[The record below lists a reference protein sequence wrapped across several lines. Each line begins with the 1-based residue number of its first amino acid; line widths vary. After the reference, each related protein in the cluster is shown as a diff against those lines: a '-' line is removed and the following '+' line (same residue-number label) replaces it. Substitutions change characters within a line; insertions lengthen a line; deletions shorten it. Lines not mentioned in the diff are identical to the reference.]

1 MAYADL
7 YDATNT
13 KIGNALGYL
22 TPWLTTPTAMPADT
36 VTLWT
41 PWTVPA
47 GWVKMGATEE
57 SFAINVETNLQQHYI
72 EEQAAPVLTGLTS
85 KDLTVNV
92 SLSED
97 TMVNLAYFFG
107 GTNATVAG
115 PPAVTT
121 LTLSDNLTY
130 YSFGL
135 EMENKQGLARRIYM
149 PKVIVQAAGA
159 AAFRRAAAKRFY
171 PLQIVPQGKVSDI
184 IVKDITALA

>member
-7 YDATNT
+7 YDASNT

-22 TPWLTTPTAMPADT
+22 APWTSSPVALPANT

-41 PWTVPA
+41 QWTVPA

-97 TMVNLAYFFG
+97 TMANLAYFLG
-107 GTNATVAG
+107 GTIASVAG
-115 PPAVTT
+115 PPAVDT
-121 LTLSDNLTY
+121 LTLADTITY
-130 YSFGL
+130 YTFGL
-135 EMENKQGLARRIYM
+135 EMENKQGLARRVYM

-171 PLQIVPQGKVSDI
+171 PLQIIPQGNVSDI
-184 IVKDITALA
+184 KVVNITALA